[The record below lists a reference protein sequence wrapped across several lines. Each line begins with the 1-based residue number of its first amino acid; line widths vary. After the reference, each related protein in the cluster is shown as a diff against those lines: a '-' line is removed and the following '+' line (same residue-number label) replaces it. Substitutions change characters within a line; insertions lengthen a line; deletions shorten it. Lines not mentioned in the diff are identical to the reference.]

1 MLCSF
6 FLAIFFQQAG
16 NPLNKWK
23 LFMLLDGFA
32 VRLKKTAEKKLHN
45 GNKNV
50 LDYCKIQTC
59 TYISFAAIYGLT
71 AIDNI
76 LVAG

>member
-1 MLCSF
+1 
-6 FLAIFFQQAG
+6 
-16 NPLNKWK
+16 
-23 LFMLLDGFA
+23 MLLDGFA

-50 LDYCKIQTC
+50 LDYGKIQTC